1 MSAPAVTVVDAFA
14 RLTLRLRLSVNAV
27 FPTGLPCES
36 LVVTRTTTSSPFFRF
51 DNIIRTVKF
60 CGVRSLKNDL
70 ASLDDRR
77 RLAGKQFFVHD
88 GIIELVPELRL
99 TALKSRCSVLLLP
112 VVLER

>member
-36 LVVTRTTTSSPFFRF
+36 LVVTRTTTSSPFFALTTLF
-51 DNIIRTVKF
+51 VLSNFVGSAASRTIWLALTI
-60 CGVRSLKNDL
+60 GVVWQVS
-70 ASLDDRR
+70 SS
-77 RLAGKQFFVHD
+77 FVAD

-99 TALKSRCSVLLLP
+99 TALKSRCSRLLLP
-112 VVLER
+112 VVLVR